1 MLYKSK
7 IARRWEMNLEKE
19 IFWGE
24 EMGDDKPVE
33 PLFNVTYTVSP
44 DDWGVEA
51 VYHKTDEQGSYVWEN
66 SIKDYRTDL
75 QMLRSPP
82 FSIDWEKTNGF
93 YLIRSP
99 NDWYETTIPVFTAV
113 AADSI

>member
-1 MLYKSK
+1 MGNESQKK
-7 IARRWEMNLEKE
+7 

-75 QMLRSPP
+75 HMLRSPP

-93 YLIRSP
+93 HLIRSP

-113 AADSI
+113 AADSICYSCMMGKK